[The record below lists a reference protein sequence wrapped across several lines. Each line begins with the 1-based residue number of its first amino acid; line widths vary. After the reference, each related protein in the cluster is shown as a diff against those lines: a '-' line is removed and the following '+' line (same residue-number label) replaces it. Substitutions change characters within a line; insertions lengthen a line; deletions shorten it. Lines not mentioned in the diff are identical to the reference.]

1 MNLSKILRASL
12 ALFLLFPFLF
22 LVTQFPFTR
31 MPDTSEL
38 LWALKNSLIQS
49 SLSAMFSLLA
59 GCWVALGL
67 LTFGEHRNPL
77 SRKGLEILC
86 LLPNFLPPIFILL
99 SILNVIDP
107 FPIGIAGIVIVHTF
121 MNFGLAAV
129 LIARTIESKISGLVE
144 LAYVEGSSRWLFVSR
159 VLIPVL
165 KKDITLIGLFIF
177 VVCFGSF
184 SVPLIVG
191 GGKGTTV
198 EVLIYEKIRLST
210 DWGDAVLL
218 ALLQSC
224 FIFIVSSVLVIQKT
238 EVSRRAYA
246 NMGLLRSSSG
256 IAVLLLLSYLY
267 IYGYLEGL
275 IAGLPMI
282 STLYELQSAIIWN
295 FLGSMAIGLGVG
307 ILSYIS
313 LFAIAYCWPKIW
325 FEKFMNG
332 YVAPSTSLACFSLL
346 LIGPNEGVFSYIKI
360 SLALLLLSLNSLFR
374 IGWGE
379 KLNSLESQVTV
390 AHSMGASR
398 QQIFKE
404 ILFPQLSKQAGLIAG
419 MASVWACGD
428 FAVSRILAHRDLTI
442 AMMTETLMSGY
453 RLNQAII
460 LSTLIVVSGILCFL
474 FFVGGSNVL
483 RRKIAP

>member
-1 MNLSKILRASL
+1 MSLSRILRASL

-22 LVTQFPFTR
+22 LLTQFPFTR
-31 MPDTSEL
+31 MPDGSEL
-38 LWALKNSLIQS
+38 LWAFKNSLIQS
-49 SLSAMFSLLA
+49 MLSALFSLSA

-67 LTFGEHRNPL
+67 LTFNEKRSPVT
-77 SRKGLEILC
+77 RRAFEILC

-144 LAYVEGSSRWLFVSR
+144 LAYVEGAPRGLFISK
-159 VLIPVL
+159 VLLPLL
-165 KKDITLIGLFIF
+165 KKDIAIIGLFIF

-191 GGKGTTV
+191 GGKGTTI

-218 ALLQSC
+218 ALMQSA
-224 FIFIVSSVLVIQKT
+224 FIFIVSSILVIQKT
-238 EVSRRAYA
+238 GVSRRSYA
-246 NMGLLRSSSG
+246 NMSLLRSSSG
-256 IAVLLLLSYLY
+256 IGVLIFLSYLY
-267 IYGYLEGL
+267 LYGYVEGF
-275 IAGLPMI
+275 IAGLPML
-282 STLYELQSAIIWN
+282 STLYDLQSAIIWN
-295 FLGSMAIGLGVG
+295 FLGSLVIGLSVG
-307 ILSYIS
+307 LLSYMT
-313 LFAIAYCWPKIW
+313 LFAIAYCWPKLW

-346 LIGPNEGVFSYIKI
+346 LIGPNEGLFSYIKI
-360 SLALLLLSLNSLFR
+360 SVAMLLLSLNSLFR

-379 KLNSLESQVTV
+379 TLNSLKSQVTV

-398 QQIFKE
+398 HQIFKE

-428 FAVSRILAHRDLTI
+428 FAVSRILAHGDLTI

-453 RLNQAII
+453 RLHQAII
-460 LSTLIVVSGILCFL
+460 LSSLIIVSGSLCFL
-474 FFVGGSNVL
+474 FFVGGSYVL
-483 RRKIAP
+483 RRKIAS